1 MHNTSILGISM
12 VKRSRRRVFV
22 TVVYLL
28 LSALIALVIWI
39 RHDLFSGSF
48 LSTFN
53 LLFIILFTGI
63 SRALFGQM
71 CRQDTFPAAA
81 VGDNKTVSWRYNTI
95 FGSYRDPNAV
105 EDADERQLA
114 VRNRAYFKAFQSI
127 AIYTALLWLVIA
139 VISRFRSAIPLDLMA
154 LSVFPLLVMA
164 VTLPQAW
171 VLWTEPDLPIADEEL
186 APARI

>member
-1 MHNTSILGISM
+1 
-12 VKRSRRRVFV
+12 
-22 TVVYLL
+22 
-28 LSALIALVIWI
+28 
-39 RHDLFSGSF
+39 
-48 LSTFN
+48 
-53 LLFIILFTGI
+53 
-63 SRALFGQM
+63 
-71 CRQDTFPAAA
+71 
-81 VGDNKTVSWRYNTI
+81 VGDNKTVAWRYNTI
-95 FGSYRDPNAV
+95 FASYRDPIAV

-114 VRNRAYFKAFQSI
+114 VRSRAYFRAFQSI

-154 LSVFPLLVMA
+154 LSMFPLLVMA